1 MAMSGSLL
9 PAATVQVWDLAVLA
23 GIVCFV
29 ASLAALGQFS
39 RARGT
44 AGRARKVW
52 SCGAMA
58 AAACGLWAT
67 GFLAMRCSQYDYGLV
82 LVLGAALAGVACA
95 VGMRTAAIVADGPL
109 QENLREQNELL
120 DGALSYMVQGLCM
133 FDGAARL
140 VFWNRRYAEIYGVQ
154 DKLRVGMSLREM
166 LQRRAEG
173 GTFAGDAEAFV
184 SRVHAAVQEG
194 KPFKHIFD
202 LPDGRKIAVA
212 NEPRPSGGWVSTHED
227 ITERQQMEQER
238 AAHREQAERRALID
252 TAIAAFRPQVES
264 LLSSVSESASAMHST
279 ATSLF
284 GTSQKTSQR
293 AEGAVAAFTEASANV
308 ETAAVA
314 ANELSHSI
322 AEIDRQLAH
331 TSEVVRLAT
340 EEAQATDDEIAA
352 LAEGAQ
358 KIGDVVKLIREIA
371 GQTNLLAL
379 NATIEAARA
388 GESGKGFAVVAS
400 EVKSLAV
407 QTAKATEDIAS
418 HIAAVQAST
427 VGAVEAIRRI
437 AHRMIEINQSTSS
450 VAASVEQQNGAT
462 GEISQSVASA
472 AKGTGV
478 VVSVLGEVAGAT
490 AETRSSAQIMLG
502 ASETVE
508 TAVSNLRSKVEHFL
522 AKVAV

>member
-1 MAMSGSLL
+1 MSGSVLI
-9 PAATVQVWDLAVLA
+9 PAAVEVWGLAVPVGL
-23 GIVCFV
+23 VCFV
-29 ASLAALGQFS
+29 ATLATLGQFS
-39 RARGT
+39 RARGST
-44 AGRARKVW
+44 GRPRKVW
-52 SCGAMA
+52 GAGA
-58 AAACGLWAT
+58 AAAALSGLWAT
-67 GFLAMRCSQYDYGLV
+67 GFLAAHANQHDYGLL
-82 LVLGAALAGVACA
+82 LVLGAALAGIACG
-95 VGMRTAAIVADGPL
+95 VGMRTASIVADGPF
-109 QENLREQNELL
+109 QENLREQNQLL
-120 DGALSYMVQGLCM
+120 DAALSYMSQGLCM
-133 FDGAARL
+133 FDDAGRL
-140 VFWNRRYAEIYGVQ
+140 VFWNSRYAEIYGVQ
-154 DKLRVGMSLREM
+154 GRLRVGHTLRDI
-166 LQRRAEG
+166 LQQRIAV
-173 GTFAGDAEAFV
+173 GTFSGDADGFV
-184 SRVHAAVQEG
+184 RNVHAAVREG

-202 LPDGRKIAVA
+202 LPDGRKVAVA
-212 NEPRPSGGWVSTHED
+212 NEARPGGGWVSSHED
-227 ITERQQMEQER
+227 ITERQQIEQER
-238 AAHREQAERRALID
+238 AANRNHAERRAAID
-252 TAIAAFRPQVES
+252 STIAAFRPEMES
-264 LLSSVSESASAMHST
+264 LLSSVSESASAMRST

-284 GTSQKTSQR
+284 GTSDKNSQR
-293 AEGAVAAFTEASANV
+293 AGNAVAAFQDASANV

-331 TSEVVRLAT
+331 TSEIVRLAT

-352 LAEGAQ
+352 LSAGAQ

-388 GESGKGFAVVAS
+388 GESGRGFAVVAS

-462 GEISQSVASA
+462 SEISQSVASA
-472 AKGTGV
+472 AQGTGV

-490 AETRSSAQIMLG
+490 SETRSSAQIVLG

-508 TAVSNLRSKVEHFL
+508 TAVSNLRDKVENFL

>member
-1 MAMSGSLL
+1 MSASFALSAGY
-9 PAATVQVWDLAVLA
+9 QDWDLIILA
-23 GIVCFV
+23 GLVCFV
-29 ASLAALGQFS
+29 ATLAALGQFS
-39 RARGT
+39 RARGS

-52 SCGAMA
+52 GMSA
-58 AAACGLWAT
+58 AVVAACGFWSVYSIALHASEHNY
-67 GFLAMRCSQYDYGLV
+67 GVLLVAGSAFAGLV
-82 LVLGAALAGVACA
+82 CALALR
-95 VGMRTAAIVADGPL
+95 MAAIVADGPL
-109 QENLREQNELL
+109 QENLREQNQLL
-120 DGALSYMVQGLCM
+120 DGALSYMSQGLCM
-133 FDGAARL
+133 FDAGGRL
-140 VFWNRRYAEIYGVQ
+140 VFWNPRYAEIYGIQ
-154 DKLRVGMSLREM
+154 GRLRVGFTLRDI
-166 LQRRAEG
+166 LQQRIET
-173 GTFAGDAEAFV
+173 GTFSGDADAFV
-184 SRVHAAVQEG
+184 RNVHTAVREE

-202 LPDGRKIAVA
+202 LPDGRKVAVA
-212 NEPRPSGGWVSTHED
+212 NEARPSGGWVSTHED
-227 ITERQQMEQER
+227 ITERQEMEQER
-238 AAHREQAERRALID
+238 AANRNHAQRRAAVD
-252 TAIAAFRPQVES
+252 TAIAVFRPEMES
-264 LLSSVSESASAMHST
+264 LLSSVSESASAMRST

-284 GTSQKTSQR
+284 GTSAKTSQR
-293 AEGAVAAFTEASANV
+293 AESAVAAFQDASSNV

-314 ANELSHSI
+314 ANELSQSI

-331 TSEVVRLAT
+331 TSEIVRLAT

-352 LAEGAQ
+352 LANGAQ
-358 KIGDVVKLIREIA
+358 KIGDVVKLIRDIA

-388 GESGKGFAVVAS
+388 GEAGKGFAVVAS

-418 HIAAVQAST
+418 HIAAVQNST
-427 VGAVEAIRRI
+427 AGAVDAIRRI

-472 AKGTGV
+472 AQGTGV

-490 AETRSSAQIMLG
+490 SETRSSAHIVLG

-508 TAVSNLRSKVEHFL
+508 TAVSNLRDKVENFL

>member
-1 MAMSGSLL
+1 MLRSLV
-9 PAATVQVWDLAVLA
+9 PSIDQVWGLALLA
-23 GIVCFV
+23 GMLCFV
-29 ASLAALGQFS
+29 STLATLGQFS

-44 AGRARKVW
+44 TGRSRKIW
-52 SCGAMA
+52 GSGA
-58 AAACGLWAT
+58 AASALCGLGAI
-67 GFLAMRCSQYDYGLV
+67 GLLAMQASLHDYGLLLTV
-82 LVLGAALAGVACA
+82 AAALAGAGCA
-95 VGMRTAAIVADGPL
+95 AGLRMAAIVADGPF
-109 QENLREQNELL
+109 QENLREQNQLL
-120 DGALSYMVQGLCM
+120 DAALSYMVQGLCM
-133 FDGAARL
+133 FDEAGRL

-154 DKLRVGMSLREM
+154 GKLRVGMTLRDM
-166 LQRRAEG
+166 LQCRAMA
-173 GTFAGDAEAFV
+173 GTFAGDADGFV
-184 SRVHAAVQEG
+184 SNVHAAVQEG
-194 KPFKHIFD
+194 KPFQHIFE
-202 LPDGRKIAVA
+202 LPDGRKIVVA
-212 NEPRPSGGWVSTHED
+212 NEARPSGGWVSTHED
-227 ITERQQMEQER
+227 ITERQRMEEER
-238 AAHREQAERRALID
+238 AAHRDQAQRRALID
-252 TAIAAFRPQVES
+252 QAIVVFRPEMES
-264 LLSSVSESASAMHST
+264 LLLRVSESASAMRST

-284 GTSQKTSQR
+284 GTSQQTSRR
-293 AEGAVAAFTEASANV
+293 AESAVAAFQNASANV
-308 ETAAVA
+308 QTAAIA

-340 EEAQATDDEIAA
+340 AEAQATDDEIAA
-352 LAEGAQ
+352 LSDGAQ

-427 VGAVEAIRRI
+427 GGAVDAIRRI
-437 AHRMIEINQSTSS
+437 AHRMIEINTSTSS
-450 VAASVEQQNGAT
+450 VAGSVEQQNGAT
-462 GEISQSVASA
+462 SEISQNVASA
-472 AKGTGV
+472 AQGTGL
-478 VVSVLGEVAGAT
+478 VVSVLGEVAQAT
-490 AETRSSAQIMLG
+490 GETRSSAEIMLG